1 MRVKINH
8 ICPKCNFHIKASVEK
23 HINSCD
29 GRGPRRKIKR
39 GKAGGW
45 NKGINYI
52 EKYGIDWYNDYVNKL
67 SKGVKESYVRGDR
80 KEIDENS
87 RRDKI
92 SKKMKEVGGGYR
104 KGSGRGKKGRYKG
117 YWCDSSWELAWVIY
131 NIEHQI
137 KFKRNT
143 KGFKYNFKGKEH
155 KYYPDFKIGD
165 TFFEI
170 KGYVTEQSIS
180 KIDGFKSKIE
190 VIDKNKIKPFLK
202 YVIEKYGKD
211 FINLYD

>member
-67 SKGVKESYVRGDR
+67 SNGVKESYDRGDR

-92 SKKMKEVGGGYR
+92 SKRMKEVGGGYR

-202 YVIEKYGKD
+202 YVIEKYVKD
-211 FINLYD
+211 FIKLYD

>member
-92 SKKMKEVGGGYR
+92 SKRMKEVGGGYR

-211 FINLYD
+211 FIKLYD